1 MRQGEVL
8 SEFGADFG
16 GAGAGCRSA
25 LLQLCTAAA
34 KQRSIGAAFKRS
46 IAKTRDGRVVGEAQ
60 GKVPCAPVNTVAQ
73 AFADEQVVED
83 EMVLAMSHPDFG
95 TVRQVASP
103 VKISDYKKEHQRGPK
118 LGEHTEEVLGEHLG
132 LSHEEIEA
140 LRTEGVL

>member
-1 MRQGEVL
+1 MVRILGAPEL
-8 SEFGADFG
+8 GADPRF
-16 GAGAGCRSA
+16 CSFA
-25 LLQLCTAAA
+25 LRLQNREALVPLL
-34 KQRSIGAAFKRS
+34 KDLSQKR
-46 IAKTRDGRVVGEAQ
+46 ATDEWLERLK